1 MDGSMSM
8 WIYAIYTRIYVG
20 IELMDGWTDD
30 HVDICI
36 PYLYMYTIFIYVG
49 IELMDEWVLNLWMD
63 GLMGG

>member
-36 PYLYMYTIFIYVG
+36 PYLYM
-49 IELMDEWVLNLWMD
+49 
-63 GLMGG
+63 